1 MKKIILND
9 NEKEELEQKENIEK
23 DDSINTSYKYI
34 KKVIHYI

>member
-23 DDSINTSYKYI
+23 DDSINISYKHI
-34 KKVIHYI
+34 KKVIYYI